1 MNKISVPSVASM
13 LVGGLLVTSYTQ
25 VYDYN
30 DFSDSKKSCY
40 SPDDKFSVLKAESIF
55 NKIDFFSSTSVV
67 VSDEQILKEFIGA
80 ILPECKSL
88 EPEFSKL
95 IDDNFWDLI

>member
-1 MNKISVPSVASM
+1 M

-30 DFSDSKKSCY
+30 DYSNCQENCY
-40 SPDDKFSVLKAESIF
+40 SPDDNFSVLKADSLF

-67 VSDEQILKEFIGA
+67 ISDEQILQEFIGA
-80 ILPECKSL
+80 LLPECKSL

>member
-1 MNKISVPSVASM
+1 MNKISVPSIASM

-25 VYDYN
+25 LYDYN
-30 DFSDSKKSCY
+30 DYFDSQEDCY
-40 SPDDKFSVLKAESIF
+40 SPDDNFSVLKAESIL

-67 VSDEQILKEFIGA
+67 ISDEQILKEFIGA

>member
-13 LVGGLLVTSYTQ
+13 LVSGLLVTSYTQ

-30 DFSDSKKSCY
+30 DYSDSQENCY
-40 SPDDKFSVLKAESIF
+40 SPEDNFSVLKADSLF

-67 VSDEQILKEFIGA
+67 ISDEQILKEFISSL
-80 ILPECKSL
+80 LPECKSL